1 MPFPSP
7 RMNEK
12 GLTIARPVY
21 GTQKQVMP
29 TKYLSLARQVLLSIR
44 DQGGQLTSDE
54 DKFENASETDAD

>member
-1 MPFPSP
+1 
-7 RMNEK
+7 MNEK

-21 GTQKQVMP
+21 ATEKQVMP
-29 TKYLSLARQVLLSIR
+29 AKYLSLARQVLLSIR